1 MRGVS
6 QNLSPGVE
14 PSSVEYECRSG
25 QAYNSAFREISGSH
39 IHFSEQGL
47 SDITRAH
54 VRHYNTAWRRR

>member
-6 QNLSPGVE
+6 QKLSPGVE

-39 IHFSEQGL
+39 IHFCASFV
-47 SDITRAH
+47 RV
-54 VRHYNTAWRRR
+54 VRHN